1 MTIYRLAT
9 LTIHPSLHPG
19 RVTRFFLAARHDKGY
34 LSAIASALVGGYR
47 VAQTLIKLGVPVKLA
62 IDIGLSRKGCHRL
75 SRTMATQLG
84 MTNQWLKAQGLL
96 SIKELWI
103 AFHYKR

>member
-1 MTIYRLAT
+1 MSGLGAVYACVLSNNGESLARGFE
-9 LTIHPSLHPG
+9 I
-19 RVTRFFLAARHDKGY
+19 
-34 LSAIASALVGGYR
+34 
-47 VAQTLIKLGVPVKLA
+47 LIKLGVPVKLA
-62 IDIGLSRKGCHRL
+62 IDIGLSRKGYHRL